1 MIVGPPAT
9 SRASTAGP
17 GENAGSR
24 RALQTGSRAALQ
36 TGAAIGLLA
45 ALILIID
52 GGSLNNGL
60 FMDDYAHFQQLQESD
75 WSLAGLT
82 NACRLELVGGVLDLW
97 FLPDCTL
104 RFFRPLAFGTMKL
117 LYTLGNWNPVVLH
130 AASLSW
136 HLLACTLLMFLLRRL
151 GAARWLAWGVAA
163 LFAVHPG
170 LLTTIHWIAC
180 QTELMVTASLLGAM
194 LCYLRFRGWSKEE
207 RSLAGRARYIWAAG
221 CLALFLV
228 ALGCRENAIM
238 FPLVVLPVEL
248 LLWRRRTREMLLF
261 YAILCA
267 VSLAYLALR
276 ASYLSGAA
284 LPPKPYVYTPSDP
297 GFARY
302 IFDKVCYYLL
312 GEFMLAPIVP
322 FGGEHYLRERPLM
335 FYGLAAVVLALLVV
349 VSLRFSRRK
358 PGLVGVAWL
367 LFFMGPVLPS
377 FASPHHLYL
386 PAVGW
391 AIATML
397 ILRGIGGAAAEGSV
411 GPPWPP
417 SGDMELAWRAKESE
431 VCGTVKGGAAHYAL
445 RWRQGIMW
453 ASLFLLGGAFI
464 TLSITFRLPLDAAQR
479 VEDQVATEVA
489 SYAGQMHDGDALYVA
504 NLPIIAHY
512 VRLAVEYRT
521 GLRDLHV
528 CGLTWAP
535 RVLGLVDT
543 DLDSEIT
550 WVDDRTIEVRLGGDR
565 YFGGPLGRL
574 VSEAS
579 GHAVPAQT
587 AQSAARSGFRAQVL
601 EGDAD
606 GVQAL
611 RFTFERPLSDPHV
624 HLFWGSPIRWAARL
638 DPPGQ

>member
-1 MIVGPPAT
+1 MIARGPAT
-9 SRASTAGP
+9 SRGIAG
-17 GENAGSR
+17 
-24 RALQTGSRAALQ
+24 ALQ

-45 ALILIID
+45 LLILIVH

-60 FMDDYAHFQQLQESD
+60 LMDDYAHFQQLQDSD
-75 WSLAGLT
+75 WSLTGLT

-151 GAARWLAWGVAA
+151 GASRWLAWGVAG

-170 LLTTIHWIAC
+170 LLATIHWIAC
-180 QTELMVTASLLGAM
+180 QTELMVTVMLLGAM
-194 LCYLRFRGWSKEE
+194 LCYLRFRGWSEE
-207 RSLAGRARYIWAAG
+207 EGSPAGGARYVWAAA
-221 CLALFLV
+221 CLALFV
-228 ALGCRENAIM
+228 AALGCRENAIM

-248 LLWRRRTREMLLF
+248 LMWRRRTREMLLF
-261 YAILCA
+261 YVVLCGI
-267 VSLAYLALR
+267 SIGYLLLR
-276 ASYLSGAA
+276 ASYLHGAA
-284 LPPKPYVYTPSDP
+284 LPPKPYVYTPRDP

-322 FGGEHYLRERPLM
+322 FGGELYLRERPFM
-335 FYGLAAVVLALLVV
+335 FYSLAAVVLALLVL

-358 PGLVGVAWL
+358 PGWVAVAWL
-367 LFFMGPVLPS
+367 LCFMAPVLPS

-391 AIATML
+391 ATATML
-397 ILRGIGGAAAEGSV
+397 ILRGIGGRDVGGSV
-411 GPPWPP
+411 GPPWPALNNREFAP
-417 SGDMELAWRAKESE
+417 RAEGSS
-431 VCGTVKGGAAHYAL
+431 VCSIAVGPAANPVG
-445 RWRQGIMW
+445 RWRRGAMW

-464 TLSITFRLPLDAAQR
+464 TLSITLRLPLDAAQH

-489 SYAGQMHDGDALYVA
+489 SYAGQMHDGDTLYVA

-512 VRLAVEYRT
+512 VRLAVEYKT
-521 GLRDLHV
+521 GLRNLHV

-543 DLDSEIT
+543 ELESEIT
-550 WVDDRTIEVRLGGDR
+550 WVDRHTIEVRLGGDR
-565 YFGGPLGRL
+565 YFGGALGRL

-579 GHAVPAQT
+579 GNVVPAQT
-587 AQSAARSGFRAQVL
+587 QQSAAVSGFKVQVL
-601 EGDAD
+601 EGDKE

-611 RFTFERPLSDPHV
+611 RFTFDRPLDDPHV
-624 HLFWGSPIRWAARL
+624 HLFWGSPQRWAGRL
-638 DPPGQ
+638 DPGWR